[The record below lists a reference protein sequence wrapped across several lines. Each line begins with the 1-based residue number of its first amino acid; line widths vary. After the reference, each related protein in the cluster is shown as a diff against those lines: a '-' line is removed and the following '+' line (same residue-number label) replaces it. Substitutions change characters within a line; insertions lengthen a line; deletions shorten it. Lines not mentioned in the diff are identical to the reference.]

1 MNSHQPKDNQNVSEP
16 PINLMGAISGC
27 TICRLKLRE
36 IKNQLP
42 SNIFNDIV
50 VTPVTAQGFNEAFH
64 SLSTIV
70 DTLYNNNYNTSDLF
84 LRASYI
90 LQGEQYIQIVRNY
103 LRQVQVC

>member
-1 MNSHQPKDNQNVSEP
+1 MNSNHPKDNQNVSEP
-16 PINLMGAISGC
+16 QINKMGAISRC
-27 TICRLKLRE
+27 TIFRLKLQE

-70 DTLYNNNYNTSDLF
+70 DTLYNNNNTSDLF

-90 LQGEQYIQIVRNY
+90 LQGEQYLEIVKDY
-103 LRQVQVC
+103 LRQIQAV